1 MGLKRAADAAYAFRF
16 LRLLTKDWTDMK
28 AYELGLIDENGKKI
42 RSPKTPEEKNQY
54 TLFHRLI
61 YNIKRSFNLLPS
73 SVARKFGSYA
83 AALYLI
89 KESTGIDEDIL
100 LREFQR
106 LGFDFYLDECTEE
119 EFELREG
126 FSYQLS
132 TPIPTDT
139 DEFLVPAGTK
149 VVVQECIHSPHFG
162 QTFYRAYH
170 PLSRSTLF
178 LTSHNVD
185 LCLGEETTAAATSSS
200 SSTSSSASVST
211 KDVALP
217 PVPKKTKKGDQYYDF
232 DVPSEVFRR
241 FRKGR
246 KKYSR
251 WKNLLDMNDDSQK
264 RIAEFARKNR
274 KAKVVLRDETTGALQ
289 AIRRTSSDGF

>member
-16 LRLLTKDWTDMK
+16 LRLLTKDWTSMK

-42 RSPKTPEEKNQY
+42 RSAVTPEEKNQY

-89 KESTGIDEDIL
+89 KESTGIDEGIL

-106 LGFDFYLDECTEE
+106 LGFDLEEDTEE
-119 EFELREG
+119 EFPLREG
-126 FSYQLS
+126 MAYQLAN
-132 TPIPTDT
+132 PIPTET
-139 DEFLVPAGTK
+139 DGFLIPSGTK
-149 VVVQECIHSPHFG
+149 VVIRETLQSSHFG
-162 QTFYRAYH
+162 QTFYRAFH
-170 PLSRSTLF
+170 PLSNSTLY
-178 LTSHNVD
+178 LTSYDVNVS
-185 LCLGEETTAAATSSS
+185 LGEETGSSS
-200 SSTSSSASVST
+200 ASTSTSTASVST

-232 DVPSEVFRR
+232 TVPSEVFRR
-241 FRKGR
+241 FRRGR
-246 KKYSR
+246 KKHSR
-251 WKNLLDMNDDSQK
+251 WKTLLDMNDDNQ
-264 RIAEFARKNR
+264 RQIADFARKNQ
-274 KAKVVLRDETTGALQ
+274 KAKVVLRDENTGAIQ
-289 AIRRTSSDGF
+289 AIRRSSSDGF